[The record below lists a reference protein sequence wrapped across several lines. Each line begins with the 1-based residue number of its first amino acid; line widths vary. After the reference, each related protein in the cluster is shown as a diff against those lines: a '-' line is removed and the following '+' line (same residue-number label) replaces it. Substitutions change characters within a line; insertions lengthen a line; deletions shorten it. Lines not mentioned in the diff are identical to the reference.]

1 MTRRS
6 LFHAVIL
13 SGVWRAPRQTESKDP
28 DKSRCATAVRTVL
41 PRRLVSFVLA
51 FSLACFP
58 AVVQL
63 RAQTQPAPV
72 PANPPD
78 SAEPAPTGTVLFSRD
93 ANSPGA
99 QPTVS
104 PNPAAPTSAPTQ
116 SDPLAVTD
124 AERSALTFTAYDLD
138 VHLAPASAA
147 ISVRAGLTIRND
159 SPAPLA
165 PPHPPDQLLAA
176 LGRPLHPQPSQRP
189 DRFPPLRRPPH
200 RHRRRPHRP
209 DDRSRRHPPSSTRS
223 RRVRLAHRALLRR
236 NPALRR
242 TPHAHRRARRSG
254 PRRRLGLH
262 LSLAHRPARIRQRP
276 LASRLRAARLPRR
289 RRTSLPVRRQLP
301 PASTPPQP
309 SASVSPSSTRAT
321 RPTPP
326 SSAAS
331 ASRSPPSATT
341 PTSPRPSLPVS
352 PPPSSTPSRSASAR
366 PASSS
371 PTAPPARPERPPTP
385 HLIAAVTDH
394 YDALPCLRRR
404 RRAGRAPPHRLAR
417 PAAARH
423 ALAHRPPR
431 PALRGRRT
439 PRPSHARRRTRNP
452 RSRARPL
459 PHSRLDSLHP
469 SLDRRG
475 PRPVPLA
482 PLDRAH
488 RWPRRRARRTCRT
501 PPARSPSPNPKCQ
514 PTYLG
519 APFMTVPSS

>member
-28 DKSRCATAVRTVL
+28 DKSRCATADRTVL

-104 PNPAAPTSAPTQ
+104 PNPAAPTSAPAQ

-138 VHLAPASAA
+138 VHLTPASAA
-147 ISVRAGLTIRND
+147 ISVRAGLTVRND
-159 SPAPLA
+159 GPAPLTRLILQISSSL
-165 PPHPPDQLLAA
+165 HWDA
-176 LGRPLHPQPSQRP
+176 LSTRSLPSGP
-189 DRFPPLRRPPH
+189 TATPPLRRPPH
-200 RHRRRPHRP
+200 RHRRRPHRQ
-209 DDRSRRHPPSSTRS
+209 DERSRHHAAASSRS
-223 RRVRLAHRALLRR
+223 RRVPLAHRALLRR

-242 TPHAHRRARRSG
+242 TPHAASARPATRPSPPTGTPSLPPSPPCADSATSSG
-254 PRRRLGLH
+254 FPPPRRP
-262 LSLAHRPARIRQRP
+262 SSSATAHVSSSPSAAPAC
-276 LASRLRAARLPRR
+276 A
-289 RRTSLPVRRQLP
+289 
-301 PASTPPQP
+301 TPPQP
-309 SASVSPSSTRAT
+309 SASASPSSTLAT
-321 RPTPP
+321 RPTQP
-326 SSAAS
+326 SSAAT

-341 PTSPRPSLPVS
+341 PTCPRPSLPAS
-352 PPPSSTPSRSASAR
+352 PPPPSTPSRSASAR

-385 HLIAAVTDH
+385 PSSPPSPITTTRSPPTPPPPHWSSHSSPTGSARSRSPRLTILDH
-394 YDALPCLRRR
+394 PGQPFEDDALLVRPMRSAEPATL
-404 RRAGRAPPHRLAR
+404 AP
-417 PAAARH
+417 
-423 ALAHRPPR
+423 ALAHS
-431 PALRGRRT
+431 LT
-439 PRPSHARRRTRNP
+439 HA
-452 RSRARPL
+452 
-459 PHSRLDSLHP
+459 LDSLHP

-488 RWPRRRARRTCRT
+488 RWPRRRAHRTAGRRPPTRPRRT
-501 PPARSPSPNPKCQ
+501 RSASR
-514 PTYLG
+514 LIW
-519 APFMTVPSS
+519 VPHS